1 MSDQELKM
9 LIKESVREVL
19 EEERVALQ
27 EIDRIIKRA
36 GRPSGKSKKI
46 FPGEIVKINILPT
59 KKLSQP
65 LEAIL
70 ETDDGGYIIRTV
82 DLPLYAYG
90 DDPIEAIQNLK
101 YEIESLYA
109 DLMEDDN
116 FSEEWLNCKHFLK
129 KIISEE

>member
-19 EEERVALQ
+19 EEERVAQQ
-27 EIDRIIKRA
+27 EIERLIKGVARS
-36 GRPSGKSKKI
+36 SGKSKKI
-46 FPGEIVKINILPT
+46 FPGEIIKIHVLPT
-59 KKLSQP
+59 KKLTQP
-65 LEAIL
+65 LEAVL
-70 ETDDGGYIIRTV
+70 ETDDGGYIVRTV